1 METVMKYV
9 EPYMKY
15 VTPYNVS
22 LGVNGLLIM
31 AGIGHGLPG
40 KICQA
45 QMKIFKFPGWFIICA
60 GLLMLGTGIGSF
72 VLPSLSIY
80 FVSMVIGGTVTTGIV
95 MPSPLAQKPGGVIF
109 SLSTLAAAVWVH
121 YKNYGLTIVDVL
133 ICKATFACGVAGVV
147 FLPTNQKINKMVKG
161 ATKSDVKKEG
171 TAAASSSS
179 QKSGNVSS
187 TAAGSKKGSNRT
199 QSPGATAR
207 TSQ

>member
-1 METVMKYV
+1 
-9 EPYMKY
+9 
-15 VTPYNVS
+15 
-22 LGVNGLLIM
+22 
-31 AGIGHGLPG
+31 
-40 KICQA
+40 
-45 QMKIFKFPGWFIICA
+45 
-60 GLLMLGTGIGSF
+60 MLGTGIGSF

-95 MPSPLAQKPGGVIF
+95 MPGPLAQKPCAVIF

-121 YKNYGLTIVDVL
+121 YKNYGLTIVTIV
-133 ICKATFACGVAGVV
+133 ICKATFACGVVGVV

-187 TAAGSKKGSNRT
+187 TAAGS
-199 QSPGATAR
+199 
-207 TSQ
+207 